1 MEIQVE
7 LFLLEVVAGIALV
20 CQAEDELVAVES
32 LNGEFV
38 VVARLPQNHLKILLL
53 LQLTINLYLRLH
65 KQKTRLLKIPP
76 EIKIILLPLEIPQ
89 SFLHHLHLL
98 GKALMILLGTTEIP
112 TRNPILPL
120 CRLH

>member
-1 MEIQVE
+1 MLEEGGVEIQVE

-53 LQLTINLYLRLH
+53 LQLTIYLYLRPH
-65 KQKTRLLKIPP
+65 K
-76 EIKIILLPLEIPQ
+76 
-89 SFLHHLHLL
+89 
-98 GKALMILLGTTEIP
+98 
-112 TRNPILPL
+112 
-120 CRLH
+120 